1 MFRGR
6 IVLGSASPRRKQLI
20 EELGLQ
26 CEVRKKNIDENYP
39 EDLDVYKVP
48 EFLAELKSQPLLNGL
63 ANDEVLLT
71 SDTVAIKE
79 NEIMHKPKDA
89 SEACDML
96 KRLSG
101 STNEVVTGVCLT
113 STKDKS
119 LFSAITKVYF
129 AELRE
134 EDIVYYID
142 RYKPFDKAGAY
153 GIQEWIGQIGVKRI
167 EGCFYNVMG
176 LPVQKVWEEL
186 HFRNFLEKP

>member
-20 EELGLQ
+20 EELGIS

-39 EDLDVYKVP
+39 EELDVYKVP
-48 EFLAELKSQPLLNGL
+48 EYLAELKSKPLIEGL
-63 ANDEVLLT
+63 SEKEVLLT
-71 SDTVAIKE
+71 SDTVVIKE
-79 NEIMHKPKDA
+79 NEIMHKPKNA
-89 SEACDML
+89 EEARVML

-113 STKDKS
+113 SRKNRS
-119 LFSAITKVYF
+119 IFSSITKVYF
-129 AELRE
+129 AELRD
-134 EDIVYYID
+134 EDIEYYIGH
-142 RYKPFDKAGAY
+142 YKPFDKAGAY
-153 GIQEWIGQIGVKRI
+153 GIQEWIGQIGVMRI

-186 HFRNFLEKP
+186 HREDFL